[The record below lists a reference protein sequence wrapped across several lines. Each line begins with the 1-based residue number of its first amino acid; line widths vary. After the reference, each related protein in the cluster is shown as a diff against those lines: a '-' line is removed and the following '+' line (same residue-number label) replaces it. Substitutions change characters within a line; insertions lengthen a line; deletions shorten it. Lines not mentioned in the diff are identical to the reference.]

1 MMGVVEEGE
10 RFEREQEMTSSC
22 ANLTSLPAEENVH
35 ISYNE
40 ATSLCILLLVSTCSF
55 LISPELACFRS
66 CNSLCSAP
74 FSSFNFTMSYTVE
87 VKKAW
92 CKTTFTIMCLC
103 QSTSEQSTINL
114 LAKLVRELQ
123 SHSLTRHKYGL
134 CPAVASHAFTSCLEH
149 SIFPPSS
156 F

>member
-22 ANLTSLPAEENVH
+22 ANLISLPAEENVH

-74 FSSFNFTMSYTVE
+74 FSSFNFTMSCTVE

-92 CKTTFTIMCLC
+92 CKTTFTIMCLY
-103 QSTSEQSTINL
+103 QSMSEQSMINL
-114 LAKLVRELQ
+114 LAIGERTKLQ
-123 SHSLTRHKYGL
+123 SHKPGKNMACTLLLHL
-134 CPAVASHAFTSCLEH
+134 M
-149 SIFPPSS
+149 PSPHT
-156 F
+156 